1 MPIIITAILFLVS
14 ISTALANPA
23 PSVLIKNIKIID
35 SQTIQTDVDLLIVD
49 GIIHKIAR
57 DIDDKNVHSIF
68 DGTGSTLIPG
78 FVATHNHLHMPGATF
93 LGEAGARLYLAGGVT
108 TMQTTGAAEPL
119 QELQLKKDIEQGRVA
134 GPDIV
139 ATGPYFTGP
148 DGNAVM
154 LRITDE
160 QAIDKEIEQWVD
172 RGVSWFKVYRHTT
185 ESQLKAIIASA
196 HKRGAKVTGHLCSIT
211 MQQAAELGIDAI
223 EHGFIHAYDFAED
236 KSAGECDGSNSFR
249 SSLDIQ
255 GEVIKGLHEL
265 LIAENVAISSTPSI
279 FEAQTP
285 KTPINPAYKT
295 YLAPHLLERADN
307 YLQRREKADD
317 SWYFKPEW
325 LERTFA
331 HDQLFLKRGGLLTIG
346 PDPGL
351 HSIPGFADQ
360 RNFELLI
367 QGGFT
372 IQEAIQVM
380 SANGAQLLG
389 FNDRG
394 YVKEGYRADLILV
407 DGDLEAADLETA
419 AQTINKIKLVIKN
432 GATYQ
437 PEELRKGLEGQ
448 LGKAVVIESGEETRE
463 EAGNE
468 D

>member
-1 MPIIITAILFLVS
+1 MPKIITIVLFMLS
-14 ISTALANPA
+14 ISTALANS
-23 PSVLIKNIKIID
+23 PSPLLIKNIKVID
-35 SQTIQTDVDLLIVD
+35 SQQTFDAVDLLIVD
-49 GIIHKIAR
+49 GLIQEIAPNIQSEEPHR
-57 DIDDKNVHSIF
+57 VID
-68 DGTGSTLIPG
+68 GAGSTVIPG

-119 QELQLKKDIEQGRVA
+119 SELQLKQDIEQGKVA
-134 GPDIV
+134 GPYIV

-154 LRITDE
+154 LRMTDAE
-160 QAIDKEIEQWVD
+160 AIDKEIGQWVD

-185 ESQLKAIIASA
+185 EPQLKTIIESA

-211 MQQAAELGIDAI
+211 MKQAAELGIDGI

-236 KSAGECDGSNSFR
+236 KSAGECNGSNSFR
-249 SSLDIQ
+249 SSLDI
-255 GEVIKGLHEL
+255 KGASLKALHEL
-265 LIAENVAISSTPSI
+265 LIAEKVAISSTPSI

-295 YLAPHLLERADN
+295 YLAPHLLERAEN

-325 LERTFA
+325 LQRTLA
-331 HDQLFLKRGGLLTIG
+331 HDRLFLKRGGLLTIG

-380 SANGAQLLG
+380 SANGAKLLD
-389 FNDRG
+389 FEDRG

-407 DGDLEAADLETA
+407 KGDLESTP
-419 AQTINKIKLVIKN
+419 QNINDIKLIIKN
-432 GATYQ
+432 GVTYTPQ
-437 PEELRKGLEGQ
+437 DLRKGLEGQ
-448 LGKAVVIESGEETRE
+448 LGKVLESELGGESRG

>member
-1 MPIIITAILFLVS
+1 MKTYYKVA
-14 ISTALANPA
+14 
-23 PSVLIKNIKIID
+23 
-35 SQTIQTDVDLLIVD
+35 LLIVLVLISIQANANGSILITNTKVIDSEFTLEKADVLIID
-49 GIIHKIAR
+49 GIIEKVEPNIKVEA
-57 DIDDKNVHSIF
+57 SIKLIE
-68 DGTGSTLIPG
+68 GTNTTLIPS

-119 QELQLKKDIEQGRVA
+119 KELQLKQDIEQGKAA

-154 LRITDE
+154 LRITDTE
-160 QAIDKEIEQWVD
+160 AIDKEIGQWVD

-185 ESQLKAIIASA
+185 ETQLKTIIESA

-236 KSAGECDGSNSFR
+236 KSAGECGGSNSYR

-255 GEVIKGLHEL
+255 GEALEQLHET
-265 LIAENVAISSTPSI
+265 LIANEVAISSTPSI

-285 KTPINPAYKT
+285 NTQINPAYKT
-295 YLAPHLLERADN
+295 YLAPHLLERAEN
-307 YLQRREKADD
+307 YLQRREKAGD
-317 SWYFKPEW
+317 SWYFKQEW
-325 LERTFA
+325 LERTLE
-331 HDQLFLKRGGLLTIG
+331 HDLLFLKRGGLLTIG

-351 HSIPGFADQ
+351 HSIPGFADR

-367 QGGFT
+367 EGGFT
-372 IQEAIQVM
+372 IQEAIQAM
-380 SANGAQLLG
+380 SANGAKLLG

-394 YVKEGYRADLILV
+394 YIKESYRADLIIV
-407 DGDLEAADLETA
+407 KGDLEITP
-419 AQTINKIKLVIKN
+419 QNINDIKLVIKN
-432 GATYQ
+432 GAVYT
-437 PEELRKGLEGQ
+437 PKDLRKGLEGQ
-448 LGKAVVIESGEETRE
+448 LGKGSGE
-463 EAGNE
+463 
-468 D
+468 

>member
-1 MPIIITAILFLVS
+1 MPKIITTILLILS
-14 ISTALANPA
+14 ISTALANTSSPLL
-23 PSVLIKNIKIID
+23 VKNIKIID
-35 SQTIQTDVDLLIVD
+35 SQQSIDAVDLLIVD
-49 GIIHKIAR
+49 GLIQEIAP
-57 DIDDKNVHSIF
+57 SIQSEEPYRVI
-68 DGTGSTLIPG
+68 DGTNSTLIPG

-119 QELQLKKDIEQGRVA
+119 SELQLKQDIEQGKVA

-148 DGNAVM
+148 DGNTVM
-154 LRITDE
+154 LRMTDAD
-160 QAIDKEIEQWVD
+160 AIDKEMEQWVD

-211 MQQAAELGIDAI
+211 MQQAAELGIDTI

-249 SSLDIQ
+249 NSLDIQ
-255 GEVIKGLHEL
+255 GEALKALHEL
-265 LIAENVAISSTPSI
+265 LIAEKVAISSTPSI

-285 KTPINPAYKT
+285 KSPINPAYKT
-295 YLAPHLLERADN
+295 YLAPHLLERAEN

-325 LERTFA
+325 LERTLE
-331 HDQLFLKRGGLLTIG
+331 HDLLFLKRGGLLTIG

-360 RNFELLI
+360 RNFQLLI

-380 SANGAQLLG
+380 SANGAKLLG
-389 FNDRG
+389 FKDRG
-394 YVKEGYRADLILV
+394 YVKEGYRADLIIV
-407 DGDLEAADLETA
+407 RGDLESAP
-419 AQTINKIKLVIKN
+419 QNINDIKMIIKN
-432 GATYQ
+432 GVTYTPQ
-437 PEELRKGLEGQ
+437 DLRKGLEGQ
-448 LGKAVVIESGEETRE
+448 LGKELGAELERGL
-463 EAGNE
+463 GNE

>member
-1 MPIIITAILFLVS
+1 MRMTHKFKIGLLLLAGLIAFQTA
-14 ISTALANPA
+14 ANNRI
-23 PSVLIKNIKIID
+23 LIKNTKVMD
-35 SQTIQTDVDLLIVD
+35 SISIHENVDVLVADGVIQTIGPGITIDGDVELID
-49 GIIHKIAR
+49 GS
-57 DIDDKNVHSIF
+57 N
-68 DGTGSTLIPG
+68 TTLIPG

-93 LGEAGARLYLAGGVT
+93 LGEAGARFYLAGGVT

-119 QELQLKKDIEQGRVA
+119 QELQLRQDIEKGNVA
-134 GPDIV
+134 GPNIV

-154 LRITDE
+154 LRMTDAD
-160 QAIDKEIEQWVD
+160 AIDKEIEQWVD

-185 ESQLKAIIASA
+185 EDQLKAIIESA

-236 KSAGECDGSNSFR
+236 KSAGACDGSNSFR

-255 GEVIKGLHEL
+255 GESLKALHEL

-295 YLAPHLLERADN
+295 YLAPHLLERAEN

-325 LERTFA
+325 LERTLA
-331 HDQLFLKRGGLLTIG
+331 HDRLFLKRGGLLTIG

-380 SANGAQLLG
+380 SANGAKLLD
-389 FNDRG
+389 FEDRG
-394 YVKEGYRADLILV
+394 YIKEGYRADLILV
-407 DGDLEAADLETA
+407 TGDLESAPQKISD
-419 AQTINKIKLVIKN
+419 IKLIIKN
-432 GATYQ
+432 GVTYT
-437 PEELRKGLEGQ
+437 PEDLRKGLEGQ
-448 LGKAVVIESGEETRE
+448 LGKVLGSELGGESRG

>member
-1 MPIIITAILFLVS
+1 M
-14 ISTALANPA
+14 NN
-23 PSVLIKNIKIID
+23 KIKIILLYFLCQISYQATANDTILIKSTKVID
-35 SQTIQTDVDLLIVD
+35 SQAIQDKVDVLVSNGLIQAVGQDLEIS
-49 GIIHKIAR
+49 
-57 DIDDKNVHSIF
+57 DKVTVI

-119 QELQLKKDIEQGRVA
+119 KELQLKKAIEQGKVV
-134 GPDIV
+134 GPHIV

-148 DGNAVM
+148 AGNAVM
-154 LRITDE
+154 LRMTEVD
-160 QAIDKEIEQWVD
+160 AIDKEIEQWVD

-185 ESQLKAIIASA
+185 ESQLKAIINSA

-236 KSAGECDGSNSFR
+236 KTLGECDGSNSYR

-255 GEVIKGLHEL
+255 GEALEQLHQT
-265 LIAENVAISSTPSI
+265 LITNKVAISSTPSI

-295 YLAPHLLERADN
+295 YLAPHLLERAEN
-307 YLQRREKADD
+307 YLQRRKKAGDD
-317 SWYFKPEW
+317 WYFKQDR
-325 LERTFA
+325 LDRTFA
-331 HDQLFLKRGGLLTIG
+331 HDRLFLKRGGLLTIG

-367 QGGFT
+367 QGSFT

-389 FNDRG
+389 FKDRG

-407 DGDLEAADLETA
+407 EGDLEKAP
-419 AQTINKIKLVIKN
+419 QTINKIKLVIKN
-432 GATYQ
+432 GVTYE
-437 PEELRKGLEGQ
+437 PEDLRKGLEGQ
-448 LGKAVVIESGEETRE
+448 LGKGLEE
-463 EAGNE
+463 
-468 D
+468 